1 MRITYPSAAGRDGAM
16 LEGRRSAAAASAL
29 SCAAVNAA
37 PTPPFA
43 ADPGARRSLRARLRG
58 GPVARAIARVDVRLY
73 RLLREDAQSA
83 RLERP
88 IRRFS
93 SLGEHAGV
101 WLAIGAA
108 GAAVDR
114 RRRERWLRA
123 AGSVLTAYLLNTAL
137 KLVVRRKRPH
147 LEKLPALIATPTSLS
162 FPSAHASSSFAAAT
176 AYSALIPAG
185 PLYAAATAMALS
197 RVYLGV
203 HYPSDIA
210 AGALLGTAVG
220 TAGRR

>member
-1 MRITYPSAAGRDGAM
+1 MT
-16 LEGRRSAAAASAL
+16 
-29 SCAAVNAA
+29 AA

-43 ADPGARRSLRARLRG
+43 ADPAARRSLRARLRG

-83 RLERP
+83 RFERRSAASRASASTP
-88 IRRFS
+88 PSGSRSARPARRS
-93 SLGEHAGV
+93 TPA
-101 WLAIGAA
+101 
-108 GAAVDR
+108 
-114 RRRERWLRA
+114 RRERWLRA
-123 AGSVLTAYLLNTAL
+123 AGAVLTAYLLNTAL
-137 KLVVRRKRPH
+137 KIVVRRRRPH
-147 LEKLPALIATPTSLS
+147 LEELPALISTPTSLS
-162 FPSAHASSSFAAAT
+162 FPSAHASSSFAAAR
-176 AYSALIPAG
+176 AYSALMPAG

-220 TAGRR
+220 AAGRR

>member
-1 MRITYPSAAGRDGAM
+1 VTD
-16 LEGRRSAAAASAL
+16 
-29 SCAAVNAA
+29 A
-37 PTPPFA
+37 PAPPFA

-58 GPVARAIARVDVRLY
+58 GPVARAIARVDVRIY

-83 RLERP
+83 RLESP

-93 SLGEHAGV
+93 SLGEHAGL

-108 GAAVDR
+108 GAAVDP

-137 KLVVRRKRPH
+137 KIVVRRKRPH
-147 LEKLPALIATPTSLS
+147 LEQLPALIATPTSLS
-162 FPSAHASSSFAAAT
+162 FPSAHASSSFAAAR
-176 AYSALIPAG
+176 AYSALMPAG
-185 PLYAAATAMALS
+185 PLYVTATAMALS

-220 TAGRR
+220 AAGRR